1 LIFGG
6 GAPSWG
12 VVVVSLVENSSVALA
27 LIAAIVISAS
37 VRAPRRHVP
46 TPELRRLLLAAL
58 ALYIVGGVAISDGRT
73 TLAIVAFAAGVVS
86 SAFAAWLSRGSDQ
99 DDGPGGSE
107 PLDRRP
113 PPEPDGLPEVDWER
127 FERELRDW
135 ARRREPAH
143 HA

>member
-1 LIFGG
+1 ML
-6 GAPSWG
+6 
-12 VVVVSLVENSSVALA
+12 SLVENSSVALV
-27 LIAAIVISAS
+27 LIAAIVISAA

-46 TPELRRLLLAAL
+46 TPELRRLLVAAI
-58 ALYIVGGVAISDGRT
+58 ALYAVGGIAVVDGRAKP
-73 TLAIVAFAAGVVS
+73 AIVAFAAGVVA

-107 PLDRRP
+107 PFDGTP
-113 PPEPDGLPEVDWER
+113 PPEPGGMPEIDWDR

-143 HA
+143 RA

>member
-1 LIFGG
+1 LIF
-6 GAPSWG
+6 AARAASWD

-58 ALYIVGGVAISDGRT
+58 ALYAVGGVAVSDGHT
-73 TLAIVAFAAGVVS
+73 KLAIVAFAAGVVS

-107 PLDRRP
+107 PFDRTP
-113 PPEPDGLPEVDWER
+113 PPEPDGMPEIDWDR

-135 ARRREPAH
+135 QRRREPAH